1 MPLGEIMDKL
11 KYTYCSQV
19 GVEYM
24 HMQDVAR
31 KDWVQKK
38 VRFWEDSR
46 HDLIPY

>member
-1 MPLGEIMDKL
+1 MEKL
-11 KYTYCSQV
+11 KYTYCGSV

-38 VRFWEDSR
+38 VGIELAIATSLPR
-46 HDLIPY
+46 LMP